1 MHFTILPPVIQTCTH
16 QCRHRSLFV
25 SEVTLCSTG
34 SLYKAP
40 IHPSHCHY
48 ASLTIL
54 LSPLKRCPVC
64 PLSLPLS
71 TSDSWLIDRRCCWGY
86 YKAGTEPLKV
96 SCIPFQLTYTSR
108 RLSST
113 PCFATFMQWW
123 LLSSEL
129 AKCRQTAHRSVQSLL
144 VTPGC
149 PWQATLRLLY
159 IHSPR
164 EIMLN

>member
-1 MHFTILPPVIQTCTH
+1 MQ

-25 SEVTLCSTG
+25 GEVTMSSAG
-34 SLYKAP
+34 SPYKAP
-40 IHPSHCHY
+40 IHPFLCHY
-48 ASLTIL
+48 SSLTITP
-54 LSPLKRCPVC
+54 SPLKQCPVC

-71 TSDSWLIDRRCCWGY
+71 TSDSWLIDRRCCWGWY
-86 YKAGTEPLKV
+86 IARTEPLKA
-96 SCIPFQLTYTSR
+96 SHTSFQLAYSPHL
-108 RLSST
+108 LSST
-113 PCFATFMQWW
+113 VCFGTFIQWW
-123 LLSSEL
+123 LLSPKL
-129 AKCRQTAHRSVQSLL
+129 AKCRQTAHRSAQSLL